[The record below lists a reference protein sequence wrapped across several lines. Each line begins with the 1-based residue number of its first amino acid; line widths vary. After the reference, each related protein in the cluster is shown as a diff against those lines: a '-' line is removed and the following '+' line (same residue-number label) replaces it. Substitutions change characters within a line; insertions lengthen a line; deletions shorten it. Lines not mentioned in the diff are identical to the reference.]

1 MGDAS
6 QHTSSSQHTFQNQET
21 TNMYV
26 NDSSQHAFGWSNSV
40 IPIALVI
47 QVNILFK
54 IKKHNNVCDSSQPTF
69 GWSNSV
75 GDTSQHTF
83 QNQENPTLSMIQVN
97 VI

>member
-21 TNMYV
+21 TTMYV
-26 NDSSQHAFGWSNSV
+26 SDSSQHTFGWSNSV

-47 QVNILFK
+47 KVNILFK
-54 IKKHNNVCDSSQPTF
+54 IKKDNNVCDSSQPTF

>member
-1 MGDAS
+1 
-6 QHTSSSQHTFQNQET
+6 
-21 TNMYV
+21 MYV
-26 NDSSQHAFGWSNSV
+26 SFSIQQFVWSNSV

-75 GDTSQHTF
+75 GDTSQHDF
-83 QNQENPTLSMIQVN
+83 QNEENPTLSMIQVN